1 MPGAVSVF
9 CGSRT
14 GTPIDYRGLAAAA
27 GDRLA
32 RAGWHLVY
40 GGGDVGLMGAV
51 ADAALA
57 AGGEV
62 LGFIPERLLGREVGH
77 RGITNLQITPDM
89 FERKRLMIAGADA
102 FLALPGGLGTIDEIL
117 DVVTLKQLG
126 YHDRPIVLV
135 DVDGFWQP
143 FRALVEHVTVTG
155 FAHRDVLQLYELVP
169 DLDQA
174 LRALGQRRERL

>member
-1 MPGAVSVF
+1 MAKAVSVF
-9 CGSRT
+9 CGSRI
-14 GTPIDYRGLAAAA
+14 GAPIDYRGLAADA

-32 RAGWHLVY
+32 RSGWRIVY
-40 GGGDVGLMGAV
+40 GGGDIGLMGAV
-51 ADAALA
+51 ADAAIA

-77 RGITNLQITPDM
+77 RGITDLTVTPDM
-89 FERKRLMIAGADA
+89 FERKRLMIAGSDA

-126 YHDRPIVLV
+126 YHDRPIVLL

-143 FRALVEHVTVTG
+143 FRAMVEHVTVTG
-155 FAHRDVLQLYELVP
+155 FAGEEVLGLYRLVP
-169 DLDQA
+169 DLET
-174 LRALGQRRERL
+174 ALGALQRP